1 MVALTFDAGANAD
14 GLASILTTL
23 AAKRVPATFFLTGD
37 WVTHF
42 PSQTRQ
48 IGPQHR
54 LGNHSGSHPRLT
66 ELTDAQV
73 RSQVLDAGSSIK
85 RATGAEPAP
94 WFRFPY
100 GDRDPRTIGLVN
112 AAGYVPIGWTVDS
125 LGWKG
130 SSGGVTSDRIL
141 QRVLGALT
149 PGEIVLMH
157 VGSHPT
163 DHSTLDA
170 DTLPRLIDALRARGY
185 GFVTLEAML
194 R

>member
-1 MVALTFDAGANAD
+1 
-14 GLASILTTL
+14 LASILATL
-23 AAKRVPATFFLTGD
+23 AAKAVPATFFLTGD
-37 WVTHF
+37 WANAF
-42 PSQTRQ
+42 PSQARR
-48 IGPQHR
+48 IGAPHR
-54 LGNHSGSHPRLT
+54 LGNHSVSHPRFT

-73 RSQVLDAGSSIK
+73 RGQLLDAGDIIT
-85 RATGAEPAP
+85 RATGASPAP

-100 GDRDPRTIGLVN
+100 GDRDRRTIDLVN
-112 AAGYVPIGWTVDS
+112 SAGYLPIGWTVDT

-130 SSGGVTSDRIL
+130 SSGGMTTDRVL

-170 DTLPRLIDALRARGY
+170 DTLPRLIDSLRARGY